1 MSVSIGQTSCAEL
14 IQCLLVSSSIQV
26 VTADSTELR
35 LIAVDRFEVVIEMLG
50 MIMLNSR
57 CGYAMVVVAVVVT
70 LKIRRI
76 PWIS

>member
-1 MSVSIGQTSCAEL
+1 MSVPIRQTSCAEL
-14 IQCLLVSSSIQV
+14 IQCLLVGSIQV
-26 VTADSTELR
+26 ITADSTELR
-35 LIAVDRFEVVIEMLG
+35 LIVVGLLVVVIEMLG